1 MDDIETADKKRTMHR
16 WIDYFQIY
24 SIINLFCSLLRTEQ
38 KPLLRKFL
46 ISST

>member
-1 MDDIETADKKRTMHR
+1 MDETADKKRTMHR

>member
-24 SIINLFCSLLRTEQ
+24 SII
-38 KPLLRKFL
+38 
-46 ISST
+46 SSVRF